1 MSNARQFLPLQ
12 SAIAAWA
19 LMGAPLAL
27 RALPPR
33 GSNSRLGRPDAR
45 MRADGGLDCTWVS
58 GMMHAIVPFP
68 IYRGLT
74 R

>member
-1 MSNARQFLPLQ
+1 MSNAHPILPLQ

-19 LMGAPLAL
+19 LSGVAV
-27 RALPPR
+27 
-33 GSNSRLGRPDAR
+33 RPDSGV
-45 MRADGGLDCTWVS
+45 DGTRRS

>member
-1 MSNARQFLPLQ
+1 MSNARQLLPLQ
-12 SAIAAWA
+12 SAIAAWTVA
-19 LMGAPLAL
+19 RTAAVDCK
-27 RALPPR
+27 
-33 GSNSRLGRPDAR
+33 GR
-45 MRADGGLDCTWVS
+45 S

>member
-1 MSNARQFLPLQ
+1 MSNVRQLLPLQ
-12 SAIAAWA
+12 SAIAAWTVA
-19 LMGAPLAL
+19 
-27 RALPPR
+27 
-33 GSNSRLGRPDAR
+33 
-45 MRADGGLDCTWVS
+45 RADGGLDCTWRS